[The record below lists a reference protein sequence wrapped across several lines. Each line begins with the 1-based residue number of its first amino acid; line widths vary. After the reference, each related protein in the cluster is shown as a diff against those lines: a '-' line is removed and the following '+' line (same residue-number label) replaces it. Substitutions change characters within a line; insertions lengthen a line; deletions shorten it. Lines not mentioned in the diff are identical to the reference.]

1 MQEQKQML
9 GEILTQALPYIQR
22 FYNKTIVVKYGG
34 NAMQSDDLVQSVMG
48 DLILLNLVGMKVV
61 LVHGGGPE
69 ISEMLKKIGKQ
80 SRFINGLRYTDSET
94 MDIVQMI
101 LAGKV
106 NKDLVS
112 LIEQKGGSA
121 AGFCGLDGSMLICK
135 KYQPD
140 NTDYGYV
147 GEIVQVN
154 TKLIDNALDAGVI
167 PVIASIGKGEDGSV
181 YNINSDLAASG
192 IAAALGAV
200 KLIILT
206 DTKGLMRD
214 VNDPQSLINRI
225 TREEAQQLIRQGV
238 INGGMIPKINCCLDA
253 LAGGVS
259 RAHII
264 DGRVKHSIII
274 EMLTDEG
281 TGTMIE

>member
-1 MQEQKQML
+1 MQGQKQML

-22 FYNKTIVVKYGG
+22 FYNKTIVIKYGG

-48 DLILLNLVGMKVV
+48 DIILLNLVGMKVV

-69 ISEMLKKIGKQ
+69 ISEMLKKIGKE

-135 KYQPD
+135 KHQPD
-140 NTDYGYV
+140 NTDYGFV

-192 IAAALGAV
+192 IAAALKAL

-206 DTKGLMRD
+206 DTKGLLRD
-214 VNDPQSLINRI
+214 VNDPQSLINKI
-225 TREEAQQLIRQGV
+225 TREEAQKLIKDGV

-259 RAHII
+259 RAHIL
-264 DGRVKHSIII
+264 DGRVKHSILI